1 MRSNLVVGIVLGAA
15 LGAAVSF
22 AHAQEPPTLR
32 ADIVSVSEDAYPA
45 ARAIVN
51 IEDTGSDIRTLA
63 TANFTVTVGG
73 QPATVLSADLASS
86 QNAPLSVLLLMD
98 SSGSM
103 TGEPIAQSK
112 EAAKGLV
119 SALGPND
126 RVAVMSFADS
136 VTLVQDY
143 TVDRAAINSAIEGLT
158 AKGNTALYDATGAA
172 AYKAGT
178 AGSGRRAIILL
189 SDGAQDGVKLKTTRD
204 QALSAIAG
212 AQVPVFAIGE
222 GKSLD
227 VAYLTQVASSSRG
240 RYLEAPKPTDL
251 VGLFASIGE
260 LLTSQFIVR
269 FDAGAAVGAAES
281 PVTITIQSNAT
292 SVTADSVFRPGPGF
306 VAAPIALTLSGISAG
321 ESFTDSRVV
330 TAVPDRA
337 EGLTRVAFYV
347 DDVNIYETDTAP
359 YTFTYDPRA
368 YGASTHT
375 LKAAAIVGAQT
386 FESPPVSFT
395 SSAPIAPAGSSGGL
409 PLLPIAVGTAAIAA
423 ALVIGGLLFTVVR
436 RLRRGGMVVV
446 RSADQRITPWATRVR
461 EVVPPDDGEALDG
474 PAPTVAIVEDIGEP
488 LGVLVA
494 RGGPLMGTEYVVG
507 AKPVSIG
514 SGARCAVRISDMTLS
529 AEEAR
534 IWVRDGHLML
544 HKMTRLNAIAEDGVS
559 GGWTILEPGDHVT
572 IGEHRFEFRIWTPPL
587 PEVEEDTGPIPNIL
601 RETPRAVPNE
611 PRVLSPAPAT
621 GLGVIW
627 PREDASAPQE
637 HESGELDAQAS

>member
-1 MRSNLVVGIVLGAA
+1 MRRKLVVGMVVGAVLGAA
-15 LGAAVSF
+15 LSF

-32 ADIVSVSEDAYPA
+32 ADIVSVSEDGYPA

-51 IEDTGSDIRTLA
+51 IEDTGSDIKALTI
-63 TANFTVTVGG
+63 ANFTATVGG

-103 TGEPIAQSK
+103 AGEPIAQSK
-112 EAAKGLV
+112 AAAKGLV
-119 SALGPND
+119 AALGPND
-126 RVAVMSFADS
+126 RIAVMSFADS

-143 TVDRAAINSAIEGLT
+143 TVDRAAIAAAIDGLT

-204 QALSAIAG
+204 QALSAVAG

-260 LLTSQFIVR
+260 LLTSQFVVR
-269 FDAGAAVGAAES
+269 FNASAAGGVTES
-281 PVTITIQSNAT
+281 PITITLVAGAT
-292 SVTADSVFRPGPGF
+292 SVTAKSAFRPGPGF
-306 VAAPIALTLSGISAG
+306 VAAPIALTLTGIVVG
-321 ESFTDSRVV
+321 ESFTDTRVV

-347 DDVNIYETDTAP
+347 DGVNIYETDTAP

-368 YGASTHT
+368 YGASEHT
-375 LKAAAIVGAQT
+375 LKAAAIVGARA
-386 FESPPVSFT
+386 FESAPVSFT
-395 SSAPIAPAGSSGGL
+395 SSAPAAPAGDSGGL
-409 PLLPIAVGTAAIAA
+409 PLLQIAVGLA
-423 ALVIGGLLFTVVR
+423 ALAVALVVGGLLFTVIR

-461 EVVPPDDGEALDG
+461 EVAVSEDGDLPES
-474 PAPTVAIVEDIGEP
+474 PAAVVAVVEEIGEP
-488 LGVLVA
+488 LGVLIA
-494 RGGPLMGTEYVVG
+494 RGGPMMGTEYVVG
-507 AKPVSIG
+507 PKPVSIG
-514 SGARCAVRISDMTLS
+514 SGARCAVRIIDLALS
-529 AEEAR
+529 GEEAR

-544 HKMTRLNAIAEDGVS
+544 HKMTRLSAIAEDGVS
-559 GGWTILEPGDHVT
+559 GGWTILEPGDHVD
-572 IGEHRFEFRIWTPPL
+572 IGEHRFEFRLWTPPV
-587 PEVEEDTGPIPNIL
+587 PEIPEDTGPIPNIL
-601 RETPRAVPNE
+601 RETPRAVPNATHF
-611 PRVLSPAPAT
+611 LAPAPAS

-627 PREDASAPQE
+627 PREDTAAR
-637 HESGELDAQAS
+637 HESDELDAQAS

>member
-1 MRSNLVVGIVLGAA
+1 MRRNLVVGIVAGAA
-15 LGAAVSF
+15 LSAVLSL
-22 AHAQEPPTLR
+22 AHGQEPPALR
-32 ADIVSVSEDAYPA
+32 ADIVSVSEDGYPA

-51 IEDTGSDIRTLA
+51 IEDTGSDIKTL
-63 TANFTVTVGG
+63 TIANFTATVGG
-73 QPATVLSADLASS
+73 QPATVLAADLASS

-103 TGEPIAQSK
+103 AGEPIAQSK

-119 SALGPND
+119 AALGPND

-136 VTLVQDY
+136 VALVQDY
-143 TVDRAAINSAIEGLT
+143 TVDRSAITRAIDGLT

-204 QALSAIAG
+204 QALSAVAG

-227 VAYLTQVASSSRG
+227 VAYLTQVALSSRG
-240 RYLEAPKPTDL
+240 RYLEAPKATDL

-269 FDAGAAVGAAES
+269 FDASAAAGAAES
-281 PVTITIQSNAT
+281 PITITIQSSAT
-292 SVTADSVFRPGPGF
+292 SVTAASAFRPGAGF
-306 VAAPIALTLSGISAG
+306 VAAPVALTLSGVTAG
-321 ESFTDSRVV
+321 ETFTDTREV
-330 TAVPDRA
+330 TAVPDRL

-375 LKAAAIVGAQT
+375 LKASAIVGAQA
-386 FESPPVSFT
+386 FESAPVSFT
-395 SSAPIAPAGSSGGL
+395 SSAPAAPAGSSGGL
-409 PLLPIAVGTAAIAA
+409 PLVPIAVGIAA
-423 ALVIGGLLFTVVR
+423 LAVALVVGGLFFTVVR
-436 RLRRGGMVVV
+436 RLQRGGMVVV

-461 EVVPPDDGEALDG
+461 EVAASEEGDLPDTPPA
-474 PAPTVAIVEDIGEP
+474 VAAVVEEIGEP
-488 LGVLVA
+488 LGVLVS
-494 RGGPLMGTEYVVG
+494 RGGPMMGTEYVVG

-514 SGARCAVRISDMTLS
+514 SGARCAVRISDMALS

-544 HKMTRLNAIAEDGVS
+544 HKMTRLNVIAEDGVS
-559 GGWTILEPGDHVT
+559 GGWTILEPGDHVD
-572 IGEHRFEFRIWTPPL
+572 IGEHRFEFRLWTPPQA
-587 PEVEEDTGPIPNIL
+587 EMAEDTGPIPNIL
-601 RETPRAVPNE
+601 RETPRALPNE
-611 PRVLSPAPAT
+611 PHALIPATAT

-627 PREDASAPQE
+627 PREDSAAL
-637 HESGELDAQAS
+637 HESDDLDAQAS